1 MRFIAS
7 LLLSLVAINA
17 HAFTMNNS
25 AKLVFDHDE
34 VTVNVAA
41 NCQNIGID
49 GNELLSI
56 VNDAVEGFWNTA
68 PTSRLKLRPGSVQS
82 VAPAFRTGDICVT
95 NTNCTPNPALAV
107 PSDILVSCNA
117 SATNFSN
124 SSILGV
130 TIPNN
135 ISGSTIVGALVL
147 INDTATTQFGT
158 KTRPEKVAIIAHE
171 LGHTFGLGHSPVND
185 SLMYYAT
192 VTQRTNLGRDDID
205 GISYLYPK
213 QQPISGCGT
222 IDLNGSK
229 PNFWPGLFI
238 GFSIIGLAE
247 LFRKSK
253 KSSKKSNVQMG

>member
-1 MRFIAS
+1 MRFLAP
-7 LLLSLVAINA
+7 LVLSLISLNA
-17 HAFTMNNS
+17 NAFTMNNS

-34 VTVNVAA
+34 VIVNVAN

-49 GNELLSI
+49 GNEMLSI
-56 VNDAVEGFWNTA
+56 VSDAVNNFWNTA
-68 PTSRLKLRPGSVQS
+68 ATSRLKLRAGSVQT
-82 VAPAFRTGDICVT
+82 VAAAFRTDSICVAS
-95 NTNCTPNPALAV
+95 TNCTPNPTLSVA
-107 PSDILVSCNA
+107 SDILVSCNA
-117 SATNFSN
+117 SATNFTS

-147 INDTATTQFGT
+147 INDTASTQFGT

-192 VTQRTNLGRDDID
+192 VTQRTTIGRDDID

-213 QQPISGCGT
+213 QQPVKGCGT
-222 IDLNGSK
+222 IDMDGDKN
-229 PNFWPGLFI
+229 NFWPGLFI
-238 GFSIIGLAE
+238 GFSIIALAE
-247 LFRKSK
+247 LFRKKSK
-253 KSSKKSNVQMG
+253 NKIQTI

>member
-7 LLLSLVAINA
+7 LLLSLVAMNA
-17 HAFTMNNS
+17 EAFTMNNS

-34 VTVNVAA
+34 VKVNVAS

-56 VNDAVEGFWNTA
+56 VGDAVDGFWNQA
-68 PTSRLKLRPGSVQS
+68 PTSRLKLRAGSVQS
-82 VAPAFRTGDICVT
+82 VAAAFRADSICVAS
-95 NTNCTPNPALAV
+95 TNCTPNPTLAV
-107 PSDILVSCNA
+107 SSDILISCNA
-117 SATNFSN
+117 NTTNFSS

-147 INDTATTQFGT
+147 INDTASTQFES

-171 LGHTFGLGHSPVND
+171 IGHAFGLGHSPVND

-192 VTQRTNLGRDDID
+192 VSQRTSLGRDDID

-213 QQPISGCGT
+213 QQPTSGCGT
-222 IDLNGSK
+222 IDLNGDK

-253 KSSKKSNVQMG
+253 KSKVQMG

>member
-1 MRFIAS
+1 MRLLAPLFLS
-7 LLLSLVAINA
+7 LLSFNA
-17 HAFTMNNS
+17 QAFTMNNS

-34 VTVNVAA
+34 VTVNIAA
-41 NCQNIGID
+41 GTCQNIGID
-49 GNELLSI
+49 DTELLSI
-56 VNDAVEGFWNTA
+56 VRDSVDQFWNTA
-68 PTSRLKLRPGSVQS
+68 ATSRLKLRAGSAIS
-82 VAPAFRTGDICVT
+82 VAGAFRTASICVAS
-95 NTNCTPNPALAV
+95 TNCTPNPVIAV
-107 PSDILVSCNA
+107 PNDIIISCNNNT
-117 SATNFSN
+117 TNFTS

-147 INDTATTQFGT
+147 INDTASTQFGS
-158 KTRPEKVAIIAHE
+158 KSRPEKVAIIAHE

-192 VTQRTNLGRDDID
+192 VTQRTTLGRDDID

-213 QQPISGCGT
+213 EQPFKGGCGT

-238 GFSIIGLAE
+238 GFSIIALAE
-247 LFRKSK
+247 LFRKKSK
-253 KSSKKSNVQMG
+253 RQVQI